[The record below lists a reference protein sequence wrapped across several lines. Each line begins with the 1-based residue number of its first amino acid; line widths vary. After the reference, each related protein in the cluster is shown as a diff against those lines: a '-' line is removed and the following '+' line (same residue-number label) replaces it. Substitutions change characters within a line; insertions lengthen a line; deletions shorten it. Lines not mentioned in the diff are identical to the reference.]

1 MITFFCIFYYV
12 FSLFFMIGYFLDNVE
27 HNPWFIIA
35 GGIICIVILAPI
47 LLPLN
52 LGTFI
57 SRNSD

>member
-1 MITFFCIFYYV
+1 MITFICIFYYV
-12 FSLFFMIGYFLDNVE
+12 FSLFFMIGYVLDSSE
-27 HNPWFIIA
+27 HNHWLIIA
-35 GGIICIVILAPI
+35 GIICIIILAPI